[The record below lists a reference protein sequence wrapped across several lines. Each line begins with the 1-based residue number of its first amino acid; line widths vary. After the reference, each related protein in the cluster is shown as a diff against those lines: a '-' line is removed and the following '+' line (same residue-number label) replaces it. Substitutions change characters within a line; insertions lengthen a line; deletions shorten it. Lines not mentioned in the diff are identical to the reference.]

1 MWVSGGN
8 GECFP
13 GSPGAPLLR
22 EAMGSGGVVMVAV
35 LWTEETT
42 APQLLEVTGGRPK
55 LCLQLG
61 KKIRGGDLPV
71 LQRLEMWGQA
81 LLLARRLLL

>member
-1 MWVSGGN
+1 
-8 GECFP
+8 
-13 GSPGAPLLR
+13 
-22 EAMGSGGVVMVAV
+22 MGSGGVVMVAV

-61 KKIRGGDLPV
+61 KKIRGGDLLV
-71 LQRLEMWGQA
+71 LQ
-81 LLLARRLLL
+81 